1 MRQQSE
7 TAYEK
12 ETTDFNSNRHIC
24 IVLVLLRER
33 ESQDLHLQDRDL
45 DGALQL
51 LQLRNRHF
59 QLQLFRH
66 IRRCKRQGL
75 LFKP

>member
-12 ETTDFNSNRHIC
+12 ETTDFNSTRHIC

-33 ESQDLHLQDRDL
+33 ESPDLHLQDRDL
-45 DGALQL
+45 DGALQQF
-51 LQLRNRHF
+51 QLRN
-59 QLQLFRH
+59 
-66 IRRCKRQGL
+66 
-75 LFKP
+75 